1 MTIADLSVVTIV
13 STIDML
19 VPVTAE
25 KWPKLHNWWY
35 NHMQKL
41 PYYEKANQKG
51 LAALKE
57 WVQKSTDFKVKM

>member
-25 KWPKLHNWWY
+25 KWPKLQNWWY
-35 NHMQKL
+35 NYIQKL
-41 PYYEKANQKG
+41 PYYEKANQEG

-57 WVQKSTDFKVKM
+57 WVQQSTDFKVNM